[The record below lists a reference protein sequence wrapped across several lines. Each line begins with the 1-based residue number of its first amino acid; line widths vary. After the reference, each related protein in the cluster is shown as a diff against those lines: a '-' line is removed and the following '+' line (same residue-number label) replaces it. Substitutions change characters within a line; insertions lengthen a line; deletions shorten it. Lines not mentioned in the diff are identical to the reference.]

1 MTHPNSAR
9 AFASVADSLSGL
21 RAKVFRA
28 LVSARKP
35 LTDEELIRLSRL
47 PANSARPRRIELV
60 SLGVVRDSGR
70 TGVTR
75 SGRKAVRWEV
85 VPR

>member
-35 LTDEELIRLSRL
+35 LTDEALQFKLGMSG
-47 PANSARPRRIELV
+47 NTQRPRRLELLERGLIEPA
-60 SLGVVRDSGR
+60 GQAR
-70 TGVTR
+70 TR
-75 SGRKAVRWEV
+75 SGHRATTWRAVK
-85 VPR
+85 P